1 MNPLTLYLLIFT
13 HQQEAIQEQIVQ
25 PRLPVNQERQLSIPE
40 MIKQEGELAG
50 LQAWEI
56 DRLIAIAK
64 CESGFREDA
73 RNGQYLGIYQMGK
86 HEFATYG
93 TGDPLNAR
101 DNVKAAINLYLRR
114 SFQPWQCKG

>member
-1 MNPLTLYLLIFT
+1 MIPLAFFQFIHAFQT
-13 HQQEAIQEQIVQ
+13 QAIQEQAIQ
-25 PRLPVNQERQLSIPE
+25 RLPVNEERILSVPE
-40 MIKQEGELAG
+40 IIRQEGKLAG

-56 DRLIAIAK
+56 ERLIAIAK
-64 CESGFREDA
+64 CESGFREEA

-101 DNVKAAINLYLRR
+101 DNVRAAIKLYLRR
-114 SFQPWQCKG
+114 SFAPWQCKG

>member
-93 TGDPLNAR
+93 SGDPLNAR
-101 DNVKAAINLYLRR
+101 DNVKAAIKLYMKR
-114 SFQPWQCKG
+114 SFQPWSCKG